1 MSLSWKWSYSRTK
14 HLDPEK
20 LGGAEEEVKERREE
34 GVGKKRREQKKD

>member
-1 MSLSWKWSYSRTK
+1 MTVSWKRSYSRTK

-34 GVGKKRREQKKD
+34 GVKKKRRMKQE